1 METVLH
7 TLLDVGP
14 YHWLALAALL
24 VAIEMV
30 MPTQYLI
37 WPAVAAAV
45 VGLVS
50 FLIEI
55 PVVGEIAVF
64 AVLSAGLTMLA
75 DRLFPSGVVDE
86 KRTLNQRG
94 DQMVGQMAVVAD
106 DFVGGAGGVVVGDTR
121 WAARSA
127 DGSDLVAGTRIVVA
141 QADGTLLIVRPAT
154 SPTR

>member
-1 METVLH
+1 METVLQ

-45 VGLVS
+45 VGLLS

-75 DRLFPSGVVDE
+75 DRLFPSGVADE

-106 DFVGGAGGVVVGDTR
+106 DFAGGAGGVVVGDTR
-121 WAARSA
+121 WAARSV
-127 DGSDLVAGTRIVVA
+127 DGSDLVAGTRVVVV
-141 QADGTLLIVRPAT
+141 QADGTLLLVRPAT
-154 SPTR
+154 SPMR